1 MNSLKSVLVIFTI
14 ISFYLVACD
23 DREDAFGFTTVP
35 YIPDTIPNDTNP
47 NNPLGKA
54 PIANFTAKPTS
65 TIVGQSVQF
74 TDKSTNKPSKW
85 QWDFGDKT
93 TSADSNP
100 KHIYNTVGTYNVTLT
115 VENKYGKNDTTIT
128 NCIKVTE
135 KPAIDVFTSFVLR
148 KAEGTLLERNS
159 QYEYYITVKA
169 GIENK
174 FKYSFDEDSCQFKL
188 TSDSD
193 KEDFGISPASQTI
206 TYNGYNSESSLVSID
221 IITPKGEKKDVK
233 MYMSNNANLLPIPKI
248 QISHKFEA
256 GKGYI
261 VTFDAST
268 SFDQDAGLG
277 GKIIEYQLI
286 FGTLIDKKQSSA
298 IFVDTIVNGGKY
310 YYTLKVRD
318 NNGVLGNELS
328 NDYTLE

>member
-1 MNSLKSVLVIFTI
+1 MNSLKSILFIFTI
-14 ISFYLVACD
+14 ISFFLVACD

-35 YIPDTIPNDTNP
+35 YVPDTIPNDTTP
-47 NNPLGKA
+47 NDPIDKA
-54 PIANFTAKPTS
+54 PIANFSALPTS
-65 TIVGQSVQF
+65 IIVGQSVQF
-74 TDKSTNKPSKW
+74 TDNSTNKPTKW

-93 TSADSNP
+93 TSTDSNP
-100 KHIYNTVGTYNVTLT
+100 KHIYNTVGIYNVTLT
-115 VENKYGKNDTTIT
+115 VENEYGKDDTTKT
-128 NCIKVTE
+128 NCIEVTE
-135 KPAIDVFTSFVLR
+135 KPAIDVFTSFVLK
-148 KAEGTLLERNS
+148 KADGTVLERNS

-174 FKYSFDEDSCQFKL
+174 FKYSFDEDSCLFKL

-193 KEDFGISPASQTI
+193 KEDFGISSASKTI
-206 TYNGYNSESSLVSID
+206 TYNGYNSESSLVSFE
-221 IITPKGEKKDVK
+221 IITPKGETKDVK
-233 MYMSNNANLLPIPKI
+233 MYMSNNANLLPIAKI
-248 QISHKFEA
+248 QITHKFEEET
-256 GKGYI
+256 GYI
-261 VTFDAST
+261 VTFDASS

-286 FGTLIDKKQSSA
+286 FGNLLDKKQSSA

-318 NNGVLGNELS
+318 NNGVLGNDLS